1 MGIKEVESMQGYI
14 DIHSHILPGVDDG
27 ARDMNQTRHML
38 QLAYQEGIRFMIAT
52 PHYEIGCSNMEITK
66 LREVFEQVSL
76 EAHKIN
82 KDFQIALGNELFFS
96 MGIIEALQRGEAL
109 TIAGT
114 RYILVEFEP
123 NVSYRKIQESL
134 HHCVIEGYIP
144 ILAHVERYHCLVEQP
159 NYVEKLIAE
168 GAYIQMN
175 LSSIRGGITSP
186 KANFCKKLLRQELV
200 HFLGTDSHD
209 TAVRAP
215 NAKETVNYLVKKY
228 GEVVVQQLLWDNPRR
243 MLENKHL

>member
-1 MGIKEVESMQGYI
+1 MQGYI

-134 HHCVIEGYIP
+134 HNCVLEGYIP
-144 ILAHVERYHCLVEQP
+144 ILAHVERYLCLVEKP
-159 NYVEKLIAE
+159 NYVEKLIGE